1 MYGLAI
7 IFLFFFSLILWIVL
21 TRLAVKFGR
30 KIFTRMLPQYG
41 WAGKA
46 GAFAGFMLLMG
57 GWIVKWKIENWQ
69 AVRHAEEACKK
80 KRGYGYMWIPRSGN
94 GWWAARK
101 LGGSWAIILMPALQK
116 KWARVIRKQWIL
128 KG

>member
-80 KRGYGYMWIPRSGN
+80 NGGMGICGSRGVETDGGRRGSLAGVGLLSLCRHFKRSGH
-94 GWWAARK
+94 
-101 LGGSWAIILMPALQK
+101 ALS
-116 KWARVIRKQWIL
+116 
-128 KG
+128 GNSGF